1 MEAVRNL
8 DETSDPEDIRILVAI
23 SEQFASNSSL
33 EQAVEQELSLPVIG
47 TVLEQMQRRLLI
59 AKSHSA
65 EPETGRL
72 GHALSQLDS
81 LESDW
86 MAHVEACRNGID
98 DRDELSIV
106 STVVDML
113 HDSVGHLPD
122 QGMQKSLW
130 TQMEPLQATFRP
142 HLSLGGMPDAEAVV
156 TLMKNSRPSM
166 AEIIE
171 DLHINSA
178 FAIPDG
184 CPPLEWKRL
193 RLAIQTLRKF
203 SDKYSGLEDRE
214 DIIFQL
220 TNPSI
225 VVEVV
230 SAIRDGSWD

>member
-1 MEAVRNL
+1 MSSTTNFDDTYLQRLQRDCLQGMEAVRNL

-98 DRDELSIV
+98 DRDEW
-106 STVVDML
+106 
-113 HDSVGHLPD
+113 SV
-122 QGMQKSLW
+122 KSLW

-166 AEIIE
+166 AQIIE
-171 DLHINSA
+171 DLHINSV

-203 SDKYSGLEDRE
+203 SDKY
-214 DIIFQL
+214 
-220 TNPSI
+220 
-225 VVEVV
+225 
-230 SAIRDGSWD
+230 